1 MQEID
6 SLASDFYDSLQ
17 SGLAQRIY
25 WGDSMLSHFFSQH
38 AERESILRQKIRSAE
53 LLVLARL
60 GMDRGRSLRHHFQEV
75 DVIVANFCSTTN
87 SLELETLLYQV
98 RAVKRFILQ
107 KFSML
112 ESASQETH
120 FRNATATSDVIENFE
135 ESNCLGSNADR
146 HSSSLSISASS
157 SRLNASPNNTTDFIS
172 CEAQSHFV
180 RPGNSFTTI
189 QVSLVR
195 TTAGFGITLSQSGSD
210 VVIAAVATG
219 SPAHRC
225 VFSVSHI
232 FRVVVCVA

>member
-1 MQEID
+1 
-6 SLASDFYDSLQ
+6 
-17 SGLAQRIY
+17 
-25 WGDSMLSHFFSQH
+25 MLSHFFSQH

-157 SRLNASPNNTTDFIS
+157 SRLNASPNNTTDLIS

-232 FRVVVCVA
+232 FLVIV